1 MAALLLLAVSCKK
14 DKEQQ
19 IDGSGFGFRA
29 TVESHEGDSKTHLDG
44 KAVKWDSNDEILVQS
59 HTCAA
64 GKRFAF
70 VQIEEGGE
78 AGFNPAETLPE
89 NFYSPNYTAVYPA
102 GDFTFGESINI
113 ELPSTQTYVEN
124 SFGNGANPMIAA
136 CGDNKKLAFKNI
148 CGLLKLQLKSETAC
162 TITSIELTS
171 NADEEAA
178 EKLCGTGTVNWND
191 GEPTLNL
198 TSGSNSLTLNC
209 GGVEMEAGVTTNFY
223 FVVPAGTLA
232 GGFTVKV
239 TNEKGWTWEQVAP
252 ANENNGI
259 QRNHITAMPVIEM
272 SFLPDG
278 ALPGLFSVALGKQV
292 RFSKGNLVATVGIDG
307 KPTAWKFAA
316 HQYEYLGEGGA
327 NFKIGSAAGDVDLF
341 AWSTDN
347 VNSNWGVYCVG
358 ANYKGYFNDWG
369 KLEVFHDDY
378 GTWRTLT
385 GKDDAEEW
393 LYLLTKRTVAKRF
406 AKAKVNGIQCIMV
419 FPDVFTWPTDVTPE
433 PSYNNSNPTNC
444 PEYNS
449 VSYTA
454 LEKAGVVFLPYAG
467 MRMLKTMGSG
477 EAEYNNG
484 GFSFWSS
491 TPSSTGGDSDQA
503 YYLGINTSTS
513 PASFKYP
520 TAHIR
525 YGLPVRLVY
534 EEKSSSK

>member
-44 KAVKWDSNDEILVQS
+44 KAVKWDSNDKILVQS
-59 HTCAA
+59 STCAA
-64 GKRFAF
+64 GRRFAF

-78 AGFNPAETLPE
+78 AGFNPAETLPG

-148 CGLLKLQLKSETAC
+148 CGLLKLQLKSQTAC

-223 FVVPAGTLA
+223 FVVPPVTFTD
-232 GGFTVKV
+232 GFTVKV

-252 ANENNGI
+252 ASVNNGI
-259 QRNHITAMPVIEM
+259 QRNRITAMPVIEM

-278 ALPGLFSVALGKQV
+278 ALPGLFSVAPGKQV
-292 RFSKGNLVATVGIDG
+292 RFSKGNLVATVDIDG
-307 KPTAWKFAA
+307 KPTAWNFAA
-316 HQYEYLGEGGA
+316 PQYKCLGNGGA
-327 NFKIGSAAGDVDLF
+327 NLTIGSAEDYVDLF
-341 AWSTDN
+341 AWSTEN
-347 VNSNWGVYCVG
+347 VNSNWGVYCG
-358 ANYKGYFNDWG
+358 GTNYQGNFKDWG
-369 KLEVFHDDY
+369 KLEDYFHDDY
-378 GTWRTLT
+378 GIWRTLS
-385 GKDDAEEW
+385 GGDESDEW
-393 LYLLTKRTVAKRF
+393 LYLLTGRSVTNRF
-406 AKAKVNGIQCIMV
+406 AKAKVDGIECIMV
-419 FPDVFTWPTDVTPE
+419 FPDAFNWPVGVTTKPT
-433 PSYNNSNPTNC
+433 SYNNSSPSSY
-444 PEYNS
+444 PEYNIS
-449 VSYTA
+449 DYTA

-467 MRMLKTMGSG
+467 ERIIPSAATG
-477 EAEYNNG
+477 EATYSYA
-484 GFSFWSS
+484 FAYWSS
-491 TPSSTGGDSDQA
+491 IPFNSDQA
-503 YYLGINTSTS
+503 YYLVTKSSSFKCSTS
-513 PASFKYP
+513 
-520 TAHIR
+520 HIR

-534 EEKSSSK
+534 EENSSSK